1 MTAPPRKILVVGPS
15 WVGDMVMA
23 QALFREIKQRE
34 IKQRELSPLHATQES
49 PCEIDVLAP
58 AWSRPL
64 LERMPEV
71 HRAIDMPLGHGAVGI
86 GERRRLGHALRSENY
101 DQAILLPN
109 SMKSA
114 LVPFFADIPQ
124 RTGWRGEMRY
134 LLLNDLRVLDEAQYP
149 LMVQRFVALGL
160 DKNAP
165 VPSQWLDPQLTVDE
179 ANRNAALQKYNLLP
193 GRPVIA
199 LCPGAEFGPAKRWPE
214 QHYATLAQHFAAQ
227 GFGIWLF
234 GSEKDRVVCEQIVA
248 LQPPVLQSQ
257 FHVLAGKTSLAD
269 AIDLLSLADCV
280 VSNDSG
286 LMHVAAALGRNV
298 VVVYGSTSPKFTP
311 PLGKSV
317 RILQIPVECGP
328 CFERECPLPNV
339 DEKLHCLR
347 DLLPQQVIDA
357 VHELLP
363 ASVELR

>member
-15 WVGDMVMA
+15 WVGDMVMS
-23 QALFREIKQRE
+23 QSLFREIKR
-34 IKQRELSPLHATQES
+34 RELHNHHSTQEGH
-49 PCEIDVLAP
+49 CEIDVLAP

-64 LERMPEV
+64 LARMPEV
-71 HRAIDMPLGHGAVGI
+71 RRAIDMPLGHGAVGI
-86 GERRRLGHALRSENY
+86 GERRRLGHSLRAEKY

-109 SMKSA
+109 SLKSA
-114 LVPFFADIPQ
+114 LVPFFAKIPQ

-134 LLLNDLRVLDEAQYP
+134 VLLNDMRVLDEAAYP
-149 LMVQRFVALGL
+149 LMVQRFVALALKRG
-160 DKNAP
+160 AP
-165 VPSQWLDPQLTVDE
+165 VPQQWLNPQLIVDVT
-179 ANRNAALQKYNLLP
+179 NREAALEKYALP
-193 GRPVIA
+193 MSRPMIA

-214 QHYATLAQHFAAQ
+214 NHYASLAQHFAAR
-227 GFGIWLF
+227 GYEIWLF

-248 LQPPVLQSQ
+248 RQPQTMQ
-257 FHVLAGKTSLAD
+257 AHFQVLAGKTSLAD

-311 PLGKSV
+311 PLSDDV

-328 CFERECPLPNV
+328 CFQRECPLPNAN
-339 DEKLHCLR
+339 EKMHCLR
-347 DLLPQQVIDA
+347 DLNPERVIAA
-357 VHELLP
+357 VDELLP
-363 ASVELR
+363 ALVELR